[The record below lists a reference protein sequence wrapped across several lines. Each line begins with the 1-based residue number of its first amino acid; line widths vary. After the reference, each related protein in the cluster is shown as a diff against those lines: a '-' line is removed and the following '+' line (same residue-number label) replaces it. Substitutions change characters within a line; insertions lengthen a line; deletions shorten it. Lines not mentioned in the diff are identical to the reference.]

1 MTTAES
7 NAPRSRLIRYPP
19 AGTPT
24 PAEQN
29 QNPSV
34 AESPYTF
41 PCLRAAATHRRKVV
55 HFAPTMLD
63 TSPLLANQK
72 GKFPSPN
79 TAERSL
85 SPRPATFGKEIL
97 NLEQRLPSGRK
108 RRPIRSIQT
117 ARTLSPSTRGS
128 LGKCSHP
135 PARSCNTCW
144 PLRSRRAPHCS
155 FALGKAIASVGSSES
170 GSRAP
175 HMLQQFP
182 RIRQC
187 CNCPP
192 GCIRTPGRPAPGHSR
207 YTRREKRQCC

>member
-85 SPRPATFGKEIL
+85 SPRPATFRKEIL

-117 ARTLSPSTRGS
+117 ARTLSPSTAGTGPALPLDGRLVVLRIADR
-128 LGKCSHP
+128 LGREP
-135 PARSCNTCW
+135 RS
-144 PLRSRRAPHCS
+144 
-155 FALGKAIASVGSSES
+155 GIA
-170 GSRAP
+170 A
-175 HMLQQFP
+175 H
-182 RIRQC
+182 
-187 CNCPP
+187 
-192 GCIRTPGRPAPGHSR
+192 
-207 YTRREKRQCC
+207 RRESAREQLSTPHQILHSCFDPRPCARGD